1 MQELNTKQ
9 TRFVEEFTVDFNAS
23 QAAVR
28 AGYSEKSSRAI
39 GCELLT
45 IPNIKKAIQTRVKE
59 LSNDSLVNRELIISG
74 LLAEA
79 TNYSDKSSHAARVS
93 AWSQLAKLSG
103 LNIENKPHDDVTEF
117 LRDLTERNAASRAVK
132 GLLPKNHIDLD
143 KYDTYGNRIKE

>member
-1 MQELNTKQ
+1 MQELNIKQ

-59 LSNDSLVNRELIISG
+59 LSNDTLVNRELIISG

-93 AWSQLAKLSG
+93 AWSQLAKVSG
-103 LNIENKPHDDVTEF
+103 LNIENKPHDDVQQF
-117 LRDLTERNAASRAVK
+117 LLDITERNAASRLEK
-132 GLLPKNHIDLD
+132 GLLPKNHMDLD
-143 KYDTYGNRIKE
+143 KFDTYGNRIKQ

>member
-23 QAAVR
+23 QAAIR

-45 IPNIKKAIQTRVKE
+45 IPDIKTAIQTRVKE
-59 LSNDSLVNRELIISG
+59 LSNDALVTRELIISG

-79 TNYSDKSSHAARVS
+79 MNYGEKSSHAARVS
-93 AWSQLAKLSG
+93 AWSQLAKVSG
-103 LNIENKPHDDVTEF
+103 LNIESKPHDDVQQL
-117 LRDLTERNAASRAVK
+117 LRDITANNAATRN
-132 GLLPKNHIDLD
+132 GLLPKDNIPKYQLD
-143 KYDTYGNRIKE
+143 ALRASVDDY

>member
-9 TRFVEEFTVDFNAS
+9 SRFVEEFTVDFNAS

-59 LSNDSLVNRELIISG
+59 LSNDALVNRELIISG

-79 TNYSDKSSHAARVS
+79 MNYGEKSSHAARVS
-93 AWSQLAKLSG
+93 AWSQLAKVSG
-103 LNIENKPHDDVTEF
+103 LNIENKPHDEVQQL
-117 LRDLTERNAASRAVK
+117 LRDITANNAATRKS
-132 GLLPKNHIDLD
+132 LLPKDNIPQYQLD
-143 KYDTYGNRIKE
+143 ALCNSDEDH